1 MHEARGLDFGPATIE
16 KFRKSG
22 DEETVAVLE
31 IVHADEVTHVTAG
44 HRWFSWI
51 CKNEGV
57 DPIQTFRE
65 EVRRGWRG
73 VIRGPFN
80 EEDRAKAGMTKEF
93 YTDLR
98 GERGD
103 ASRIAIGYEQAAS

>member
-1 MHEARGLDFGPATIE
+1 MHEARGLDVNPATIE
-16 KFRKSG
+16 KFRRSG
-22 DEETVAVLE
+22 DKDTVAILE
-31 IVHADEVTHVTAG
+31 IIHMDEVTHVTAG

-73 VIRGPFN
+73 DIKGPFN
-80 EEDRAKAGMTKEF
+80 EKDRAKAGMTVDF
-93 YTDLR
+93 YANLR
-98 GERGD
+98 GELGD
-103 ASRIAIGYEQAAS
+103 ASGVAIGYELAAP